1 MKSSWVKLSEHECIT
16 VLTAAACVL
25 HRCIRLLIHVSDTT
39 KEVRKTRERKDWV
52 PSSSFGPLQM
62 GQGRALVLKIALVVI
77 FCLQGGHQLQG
88 LTGAGHP
95 SQGWSWPLCFFRE
108 YNVSWTLLK
117 TLLLIGS
124 GHEAR
129 RVSLLLPSA
138 PPISLTL

>member
-1 MKSSWVKLSEHECIT
+1 MHNSFN
-16 VLTAAACVL
+16 
-25 HRCIRLLIHVSDTT
+25 RCGLRFASLNPASDSRFPHKKGSTQDKG
-39 KEVRKTRERKDWV
+39 KEGLGPIEL
-52 PSSSFGPLQM
+52 SFGPLQM
-62 GQGRALVLKIALVVI
+62 GQGRALVLKVALVVI

-88 LTGAGHP
+88 LTALTAM

-108 YNVSWTLLK
+108 YNVSWNLLR

-138 PPISLTL
+138 PPSL